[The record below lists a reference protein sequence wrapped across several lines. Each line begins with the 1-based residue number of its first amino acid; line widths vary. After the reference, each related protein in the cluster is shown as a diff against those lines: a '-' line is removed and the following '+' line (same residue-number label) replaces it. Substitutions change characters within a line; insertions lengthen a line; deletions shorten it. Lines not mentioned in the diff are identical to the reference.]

1 MPSKSKAQQRT
12 AGIAYAA
19 KKGKIPK
26 KKLKGAAKEMM
37 KMDESDLLE
46 YAKTKRKGLPSR
58 KKKK

>member
-1 MPSKSKAQQRT
+1 MPAKSKAQQR
-12 AGIAYAA
+12 AMGMALAA

-37 KMDESDLLE
+37 KMDEMDLVE
-46 YAKTKRKGLPSR
+46 FAKTKRKGLPNR